1 MELGSVIIHLIR
13 RKLII
18 EVIDL
23 NLELI
28 IKILEQ
34 LLNKMKIKPFKKET
48 SSMKQVKQNGL
59 VNFIPVK
66 SWGIIDV
73 VHFNNPIQKGMIELR
88 YQFNLG

>member
-1 MELGSVIIHLIR
+1 MELGSVKIHLIR

-34 LLNKMKIKPFKKET
+34 PLKKMKIKPFKKET
-48 SSMKQVKQNGL
+48 SPMKLVK
-59 VNFIPVK
+59 
-66 SWGIIDV
+66 
-73 VHFNNPIQKGMIELR
+73 
-88 YQFNLG
+88 

>member
-1 MELGSVIIHLIR
+1 MKIHLIR

-34 LLNKMKIKPFKKET
+34 PLKKMKIKPFKKET
-48 SSMKQVKQNGL
+48 SPNETSEIKWFSEFYTRQKLGNHRCSSFQQ
-59 VNFIPVK
+59 
-66 SWGIIDV
+66 S
-73 VHFNNPIQKGMIELR
+73 NPNR
-88 YQFNLG
+88 YD